1 MQNRPVFKKIVKK
14 TKCMLRKEIT
24 FKRKFILKVL
34 YLNSTNR
41 NFISLM
47 EGAISIN
54 ALILWNEHISQAV
67 NFKQA
72 NTHYDMTKIV
82 KHSSHRKEHYTMHIS
97 FRKQLN
103 SSPANFAPP

>member
-1 MQNRPVFKKIVKK
+1 MQNRPVFKKIAKK

-24 FKRKFILKVL
+24 FQRKLILKVL

-67 NFKQA
+67 NFQQA

-82 KHSSHRKEHYTMHIS
+82 RH
-97 FRKQLN
+97 F
-103 SSPANFAPP
+103 

>member
-1 MQNRPVFKKIVKK
+1 
-14 TKCMLRKEIT
+14 MLRKEIT
-24 FKRKFILKVL
+24 LQRKITLKVL

-54 ALILWNEHISQAV
+54 ALILWNKHISQAV
-67 NFKQA
+67 NFQQA
-72 NTHYDMTKIV
+72 NTHYNMTKI
-82 KHSSHRKEHYTMHIS
+82 EHYTMHIS

>member
-1 MQNRPVFKKIVKK
+1 MLSKKITVQ
-14 TKCMLRKEIT
+14 RKY
-24 FKRKFILKVL
+24 ILKVL
-34 YLNSTNR
+34 YLDSTNR

>member
-1 MQNRPVFKKIVKK
+1 
-14 TKCMLRKEIT
+14 MLRKEIT

-54 ALILWNEHISQAV
+54 ALILWNKHISQAV
-67 NFKQA
+67 NFQQA
-72 NTHYDMTKIV
+72 NTYYNMTKIV
-82 KHSSHRKEHYTMHIS
+82 RY
-97 FRKQLN
+97 F
-103 SSPANFAPP
+103 

>member
-1 MQNRPVFKKIVKK
+1 
-14 TKCMLRKEIT
+14 MLRKEIT
-24 FKRKFILKVL
+24 FQKKIILKVL

-67 NFKQA
+67 NFQQTE
-72 NTHYDMTKIV
+72 THYDITKIV
-82 KHSSHRKEHYTMHIS
+82 R
-97 FRKQLN
+97 
-103 SSPANFAPP
+103 NF